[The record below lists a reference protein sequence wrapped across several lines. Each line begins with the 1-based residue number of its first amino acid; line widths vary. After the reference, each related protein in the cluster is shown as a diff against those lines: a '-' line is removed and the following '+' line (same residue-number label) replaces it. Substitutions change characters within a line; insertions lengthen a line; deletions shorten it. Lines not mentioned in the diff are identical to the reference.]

1 MPVITTP
8 VNPPQPADPFYPGSV
23 LNILPTYTR
32 ASYATAQGSDAPT
45 GDITRKPKYW
55 ADSTVGASPLVTV
68 EYRYFDTSTPGPAI
82 VKTMSMSAA
91 EASEFNIPGLQTYP
105 KYIVASTQ
113 ATSLGAPVNPNSLST
128 LAQADAIAVQW
139 GLDPTNAVAQN
150 LGTYSWPENEQ
161 RRVYEIMLN
170 GTQYNVG
177 ELLIELYN
185 YGIGVPGMWVM
196 NVPPGGPQWV
206 LMPPTSQNFTAAP
219 WPNPIRKLLANEGIA
234 AGGGALGGQTV
245 IVYNTTMNSPY
256 NPNTNA
262 STGSGGSGVGVVVG
276 GLTVDQD
283 ARLTRIDNNLVAIAK
298 AFGVVL
304 PS

>member
-32 ASYATAQGSDAPT
+32 ASYATAQGMDAPT

-55 ADSTVGASPLVTV
+55 ADSTVGTSPNVTV
-68 EYRYFDTSTPGPAI
+68 NYQYFDTSTSPAT
-82 VKTMSMSAA
+82 VKTMSMTAA

-139 GLDPTNAVAQN
+139 GLDPAVAVSQN
-150 LGTYSWPENEQ
+150 LGTYSWPDNEP
-161 RRVYEIMLN
+161 RRVYEITLN
-170 GTQYNVG
+170 GTQYNIG
-177 ELLIELYN
+177 ELLVDQN
-185 YGIGVPGMWVM
+185 TFGVGALGMWMM
-196 NVPPGGPQWV
+196 NAPGGPQWV
-206 LMPPTSQNFTAAP
+206 LMPPKSQNFTAAP

-234 AGGGALGGQTV
+234 AGGGVAGGQTV

-262 STGSGGSGVGVVVG
+262 SAGSGGSGVGVVVG